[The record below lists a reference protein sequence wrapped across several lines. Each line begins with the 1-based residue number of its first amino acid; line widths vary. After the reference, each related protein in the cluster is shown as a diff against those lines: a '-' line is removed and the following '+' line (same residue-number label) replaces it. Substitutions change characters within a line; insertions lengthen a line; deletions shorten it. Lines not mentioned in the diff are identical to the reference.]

1 MRNPPNILDVLKI
14 VNPEQVTVFRPC
26 GTEADMLMITFP
38 LRTNDEEALPSENEE
53 TPQLP
58 VLPMNG
64 M

>member
-14 VNPEQVTVFRPC
+14 VNPEQVTVVRPC
-26 GTEADMLMITFP
+26 GTEADMTMITFP
-38 LRTNDEEALPSENEE
+38 FRTNDEEELPSENVD